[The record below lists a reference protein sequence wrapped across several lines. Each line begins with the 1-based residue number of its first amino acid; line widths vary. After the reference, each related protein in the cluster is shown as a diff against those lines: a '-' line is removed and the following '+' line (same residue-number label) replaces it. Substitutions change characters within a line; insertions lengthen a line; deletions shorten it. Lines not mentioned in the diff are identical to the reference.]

1 MSSLESFQRQFKT
14 PDELRERDADDLADL
29 TQFKDIQAALSGL
42 ILADERLGLTQSLG
56 HVRLS
61 QTRFRPGPSQK
72 SL

>member
-1 MSSLESFQRQFKT
+1 MWGLESFQRQFKT
-14 PDELRERDADDLADL
+14 PDELGERDAYDLADL

-42 ILADERLGLTQSLG
+42 ILADERLRLTQSLG

-61 QTRFRPGPSQK
+61 QARFRPNLSQQ